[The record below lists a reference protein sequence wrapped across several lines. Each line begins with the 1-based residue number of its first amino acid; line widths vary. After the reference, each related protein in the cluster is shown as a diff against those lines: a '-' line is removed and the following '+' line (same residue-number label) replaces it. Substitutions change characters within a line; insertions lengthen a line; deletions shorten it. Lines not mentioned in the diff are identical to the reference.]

1 MIDRIAQLE
10 QRQQIMLGALA
21 LGVLFL
27 FWYYPLRSVGAE
39 VETLEGRV
47 QQLTNEVQR
56 GQVVQAQLP
65 RFQKEVEE
73 LELRLDELKDVLPDQ
88 KETAE
93 IVRRVEELAVE
104 SNLDIKSFAPQA
116 TIRSNFYEDWPI
128 RIALEGSYNNLGI
141 FFQKIANFTR
151 IINVDNIE
159 IRALSGQRDADRT
172 ISATCTA
179 TTFVFVEET
188 PARSGGGR

>member
-1 MIDRIAQLE
+1 MIDRIAQLD
-10 QRQQIMLGALA
+10 QRQQILLGVVA
-21 LGVLFL
+21 LGVLFF
-27 FWYYPLRSVGAE
+27 FWYYPLNSLEAE
-39 VETLEGRV
+39 VEQMEGRV
-47 QQLTNEVQR
+47 QQLTDEVQR
-56 GQVVQAQLP
+56 GQVVQSRLP
-65 RFQKEVEE
+65 VFQKEVEE
-73 LELRLDELKDVLPDQ
+73 LEARLEGLKEVLPDQ

-116 TIRSNFYEDWPI
+116 TVRSNFYEDWPI

-159 IRALSGQRDADRT
+159 IRALGGQTSSERT

-188 PARSGGGR
+188 STPAGGGR